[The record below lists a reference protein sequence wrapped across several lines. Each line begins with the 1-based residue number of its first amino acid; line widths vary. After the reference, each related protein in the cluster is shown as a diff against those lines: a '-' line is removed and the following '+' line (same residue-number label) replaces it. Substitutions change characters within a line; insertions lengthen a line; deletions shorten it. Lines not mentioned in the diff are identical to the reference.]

1 MLIKRGAEADIYLV
15 EWYGRQAINKVRKRK
30 QYMHE
35 MLDREIRRKRTL
47 HEVEMINMA
56 KRAGVTTPLIYFV
69 DPNNAEI
76 IMQYIEGELA
86 RDLIHQ
92 GINVDWIAMMMGIY
106 TARLHAKDIVHG
118 DLTTSN
124 FIVYNNTTSSSNNS
138 SNDNASVDD
147 AKRLVLIDFG
157 LSFYSS
163 RLEDKAVDIRLIKEV
178 MSSAHADV
186 FESTFNNFVQGYSN
200 ILGSKYTAMVLKKVR
215 MIEQRG
221 RYARVV

>member
-1 MLIKRGAEADIYLV
+1 MLIKRGAEADIYLI
-15 EWYGRQAINKVRKRK
+15 EWYSKRAISKVRKRK

-47 HEVEMINMA
+47 HEAEMINMA
-56 KRAGVTTPLIYFV
+56 KRAGVTTPLLYFV

-76 IMQYIEGELA
+76 IMQYIQGELA
-86 RDLIHQ
+86 RDLIYQ
-92 GINVDWIAMMMGIY
+92 GLDIGWIGRMMGIY

-124 FIVYNNTTSSSNNS
+124 FIVYNY
-138 SNDNASVDD
+138 NAHDD
-147 AKRLVLIDFG
+147 ARRLVLIDFG

-186 FESTFNNFVQGYSN
+186 FDELFNNFVQGYSSVVGN
-200 ILGSKYTAMVLKKVR
+200 EYTSKILKKVR
-215 MIEQRG
+215 EIEKRG

>member
-1 MLIKRGAEADIYLV
+1 MLIKRGAEADIYLI
-15 EWYGRQAINKVRKRK
+15 EWYGKRAISKVRKRK

-47 HEVEMINMA
+47 HEAEMINMA
-56 KRAGVTTPLIYFV
+56 KRAGVTTPLLYFV

-76 IMQYIEGELA
+76 VMQYIQGELA

-92 GINVDWIAMMMGIY
+92 GLDIEWMGWMMGIY
-106 TARLHAKDIVHG
+106 TARLHARDIVHG

-124 FIVYNNTTSSSNNS
+124 FIVYDRG
-138 SNDNASVDD
+138 DNR
-147 AKRLVLIDFG
+147 RLVLIDFG

-178 MSSAHADV
+178 MSSAHADL
-186 FESTFNNFVQGYSN
+186 FDELFNNFVQGYSSVVCN
-200 ILGSKYTAMVLKKVR
+200 EYTSSVLKKVR
-215 MIEQRG
+215 EIEKRG

>member
-15 EWYGRQAINKVRKRK
+15 EWYGRQAISKVRKRK

-35 MLDREIRRKRTL
+35 MLDREIRMRRTL
-47 HEVEMINMA
+47 HEAEMINMA
-56 KRAGVTTPLIYFV
+56 KRAGVTTPLLYFV

-76 IMQYIEGELA
+76 IMQYIEGEVA
-86 RDLIHQ
+86 RDLIYQ
-92 GINVDWIAMMMGIY
+92 GVNVGWIAMMMGIY

-124 FIVYNNTTSSSNNS
+124 FIVYNNATTS
-138 SNDNASVDD
+138 SNDNASADD

-186 FESTFNNFVQGYSN
+186 FDELFNNFVQGYSSVVGN
-200 ILGSKYTAMVLKKVR
+200 EYASRILKKVR
-215 MIEQRG
+215 EIEKRG